1 MTKGASGTS
10 WCATMVQKMSR
21 GGTQTGRVSTPMLS
35 VLVALGVIVLLA
47 SAEYAIPRWLHPGP
61 GESGSFFSSSDHGLG
76 ASSAA
81 SRPAPSVRPGP
92 DSGYTANHDNSRA
105 AKKHSTPAR
114 KSPASTGA
122 SSHVSPP
129 ADSQVAAER
138 QDATQPS
145 RSGVKARSAEE
156 NLRATEDATAHL
168 VALEREEL
176 DRLFD
181 RARAMKDRI
190 EAAQRQQTAPREDLA
205 FSQQR
210 FQNDL
215 NQADSALKAAD
226 VQKAKV
232 YLDLAKG
239 ELEALAK
246 LLGR

>member
-1 MTKGASGTS
+1 
-10 WCATMVQKMSR
+10 
-21 GGTQTGRVSTPMLS
+21 MLS
-35 VLVALGVIVLLA
+35 ILVALGIMVLLA

-61 GESGSFFSSSDHGLG
+61 GDSGSFFSSS
-76 ASSAA
+76 SSAPSAAA
-81 SRPAPSVRPGP
+81 SRPAPVTKPE
-92 DSGYTANHDNSRA
+92 SGSGSASFHNGARS
-105 AKKHSTPAR
+105 AKRHIPAR
-114 KSPASTGA
+114 KSSADAGV
-122 SSHVSPP
+122 SSHASPP
-129 ADSQVAAER
+129 SDPQVSSESP
-138 QDATQPS
+138 DATQPS
-145 RSGVKARSAEE
+145 RSSEEERAAEE

-168 VALEREEL
+168 VALEREER

-190 EAAQRQQTAPREDLA
+190 EAAQKRQPAPREDLA

-215 NQADSALKAAD
+215 TQADAALRAAD
-226 VQKAKV
+226 VQKAKI

>member
-1 MTKGASGTS
+1 
-10 WCATMVQKMSR
+10 
-21 GGTQTGRVSTPMLS
+21 MLS

-61 GESGSFFSSSDHGLG
+61 GESGSFFSSNDPVPGP
-76 ASSAA
+76 SSAA
-81 SRPAPSVRPGP
+81 SRPAPSIKPGA
-92 DSGYTANHDNSRA
+92 DSGSTEVHDIGGP
-105 AKKHSTPAR
+105 AKKHSAAAR
-114 KSPASTGA
+114 KSSAPAG
-122 SSHVSPP
+122 
-129 ADSQVAAER
+129 ADSHAFPSADTQVAAER

-145 RSGVKARSAEE
+145 RSGDSARKSEE

-168 VALEREEL
+168 VALEREDL

-226 VQKAKV
+226 VQKAKI

-239 ELEALAK
+239 ELETIAK
-246 LLGR
+246 LLGH

>member
-1 MTKGASGTS
+1 
-10 WCATMVQKMSR
+10 
-21 GGTQTGRVSTPMLS
+21 MLS

-61 GESGSFFSSSDHGLG
+61 GESGSFFSSNDPVPGP
-76 ASSAA
+76 SSAA
-81 SRPAPSVRPGP
+81 SRPAPSIKPGA
-92 DSGYTANHDNSRA
+92 DRGSAIVHDIGGA
-105 AKKHSTPAR
+105 AKKHDPAR
-114 KSPASTGA
+114 KSSARSSG

-129 ADSQVAAER
+129 ADTQVAAER
-138 QDATQPS
+138 PDATQPS
-145 RSGVKARSAEE
+145 RSGDSQRAAEE

-181 RARAMKDRI
+181 RARAMKDRV
-190 EAAQRQQTAPREDLA
+190 EAAQRQQAAPREDLA

-215 NQADSALKAAD
+215 NQADAALKTAD
-226 VQKAKV
+226 VQKAKI

-239 ELEALAK
+239 ELEKIAQ

>member
-1 MTKGASGTS
+1 
-10 WCATMVQKMSR
+10 
-21 GGTQTGRVSTPMLS
+21 MLS

-61 GESGSFFSSSDHGLG
+61 GESGSFFSSNDPVPS

-81 SRPAPSVRPGP
+81 SRPAPSIKPGI
-92 DSGYTANHDNSRA
+92 DSESTEVHDIGRA
-105 AKKHSTPAR
+105 EKKHSAAAR
-114 KSPASTGA
+114 KSSAPAG
-122 SSHVSPP
+122 
-129 ADSQVAAER
+129 ADSHTSPSADTQVAAER
-138 QDATQPS
+138 RDGTQPS
-145 RSGVKARSAEE
+145 RSGESARKGEE

-168 VALEREEL
+168 VALEREDL
-176 DRLFD
+176 DRLLD

-190 EAAQRQQTAPREDLA
+190 EAAQRQQTTPREDLA

-226 VQKAKV
+226 VQKAKI

-239 ELEALAK
+239 ELETIAK

>member
-1 MTKGASGTS
+1 
-10 WCATMVQKMSR
+10 
-21 GGTQTGRVSTPMLS
+21 MLS

-61 GESGSFFSSSDHGLG
+61 GESGSFFSSNEPAPS
-76 ASSAA
+76 ASTAA
-81 SRPAPSVRPGP
+81 SRPAPSIKPGA
-92 DSGYTANHDNSRA
+92 DSGSAEVHDIGGPAKNHAR
-105 AKKHSTPAR
+105 AR
-114 KSPASTGA
+114 KSSAPSGA
-122 SSHVSPP
+122 SSHASPP
-129 ADSQVAAER
+129 SDTQVAAER

-145 RSGVKARSAEE
+145 PSGESARKSEE

-168 VALEREEL
+168 VALEREDL

-190 EAAQRQQTAPREDLA
+190 EAAQRQQPTPREDLA

-215 NQADSALKAAD
+215 NQADSALKVAD
-226 VQKAKV
+226 VQKAKI

-239 ELEALAK
+239 ELETIAK
-246 LLGR
+246 LLGP